1 MKIINNNWQRQIV
14 LEDNLIHTI
23 VFENKK
29 YYRENILEL
38 IRQHKGYEGNFI
50 LSNNNNNKEVSF
62 DKNSYF
68 ISDLFNID
76 INNKKIITKVYG
88 ELLKIVTDD
97 IAEYNKITSYI
108 REYFETLVFNNN
120 LDLEYNDEI
129 EANSLLKLGDFKI
142 QFEENDYLEKL
153 IKFLKVLVEL
163 CNIKVIFTVG
173 LYRVFSVEE
182 VEKIY
187 KEVCLN
193 KINIINIES
202 EQQNIKKSD
211 CYKEI
216 VYIFDLDNCEI

>member
-14 LEDNLIHTI
+14 LGDNLIHTI

-50 LSNNNNNKEVSF
+50 LSNNNKEVSF

-88 ELLKIVTDD
+88 ELLKTVTDD
-97 IAEYNKITSYI
+97 IVGYNKITSYI
-108 REYFETLVFNNN
+108 REYFETLVFNYN
-120 LDLEYNDEI
+120 LDLEYNDKI
-129 EANSLLKLGDFKI
+129 EANLLLKLGDFKI
-142 QFEENDYLEKL
+142 QFEESDYLEKL

-163 CNIKVIFTVG
+163 CNIKVVFIVG
-173 LYRVFSVEE
+173 LYRVFSLEE

-202 EQQNIKKSD
+202 EKQNIKKSD
-211 CYKEI
+211 YYNEL
-216 VYIFDLDNCEI
+216 VYIFDKDNCEI

>member
-1 MKIINNNWQRQIV
+1 MKIINNNWQRQLV

-23 VFENKK
+23 VFEKKK

-38 IRQHKGYEGNFI
+38 IRQHKGYEGSFI
-50 LSNNNNNKEVSF
+50 LSNNNKEVSF

-76 INNKKIITKVYG
+76 INNKKIISKVYG
-88 ELLKIVTDD
+88 ELLKNVVEDIV
-97 IAEYNKITSYI
+97 EYNKITSHI
-108 REYFETLVFNNN
+108 REYFEILVFNNN

-142 QFEENDYLEKL
+142 QFEESNYLEKL

-163 CNIKVIFTVG
+163 CNIKVIFIVG
-173 LYRVFSVEE
+173 LHRVFSVKEI
-182 VEKIY
+182 EKIY

-202 EQQNIKKSD
+202 EQQKIKKSD
-211 CYKEI
+211 CYNEK
-216 VYIFDLDNCEI
+216 VYIFDQDNCEI

>member
-1 MKIINNNWQRQIV
+1 MKIINNTWQRQIV

-50 LSNNNNNKEVSF
+50 LSNNNKEVSF

-88 ELLKIVTDD
+88 ELLRNALDN
-97 IAEYNKITSYI
+97 IAEYNKIISYI

-142 QFEENDYLEKL
+142 QIVESNYLEKL

-163 CNIKVIFTVG
+163 CNIKVIFIVG

-182 VEKIY
+182 VGKIY

-202 EQQNIKKSD
+202 EYQNIKKSD
-211 CYKEI
+211 YYKEI
-216 VYIFDLDNCEI
+216 LYIFDQDNCEI

>member
-38 IRQHKGYEGNFI
+38 IRQHKGYEGSFI
-50 LSNNNNNKEVSF
+50 LSNNNKEVSF

-76 INNKKIITKVYG
+76 INNKKIITKIYG
-88 ELLKIVTDD
+88 ELLKDITDD

-120 LDLEYNDEI
+120 LDLEYNDEV
-129 EANSLLKLGDFKI
+129 EVNSLLKLGDFKI
-142 QFEENDYLEKL
+142 QFEESNYLEKL

-163 CNIKVIFTVG
+163 CNIKVIFIVG

-182 VEKIY
+182 VKKIY

-202 EQQNIKKSD
+202 EQQGIKKSD
-211 CYKEI
+211 CYNEL
-216 VYIFDLDNCEI
+216 VYIFDKDNCGI

>member
-29 YYRENILEL
+29 YYRESILEL

-50 LSNNNNNKEVSF
+50 LSNNNKEVSF

-88 ELLKIVTDD
+88 ELLRNALDNIE
-97 IAEYNKITSYI
+97 EYNKIISYI

-142 QFEENDYLEKL
+142 QIGESNYLEKL

-163 CNIKVIFTVG
+163 CNIKVIFIVG

-182 VEKIY
+182 VGKIY

-211 CYKEI
+211 CYNEL
-216 VYIFDLDNCEI
+216 VYIFDKDNCEI

>member
-29 YYRENILEL
+29 YYRESILEL

-50 LSNNNNNKEVSF
+50 LSNNNKEVSF

-88 ELLKIVTDD
+88 ELLRNALDN
-97 IAEYNKITSYI
+97 IAEYNKIISYI

-142 QFEENDYLEKL
+142 QFEESNYLEKL

-163 CNIKVIFTVG
+163 CNIKVIFIVG
-173 LYRVFSVEE
+173 LYRVFSVGE

-193 KINIINIES
+193 KIIIINIES
-202 EQQNIKKSD
+202 EYQNIKKSD
-211 CYKEI
+211 CYNEK
-216 VYIFDLDNCEI
+216 VYIFDQDNCEI

>member
-1 MKIINNNWQRQIV
+1 MKIINNTWQRQIV

-29 YYRENILEL
+29 YYRESILEL

-50 LSNNNNNKEVSF
+50 LSNNNKEVSF

-88 ELLKIVTDD
+88 ELLRNALDN
-97 IAEYNKITSYI
+97 IAEYNKIISYI

-142 QFEENDYLEKL
+142 QIVESNYLEKL

-163 CNIKVIFTVG
+163 CNIKVIFIVG
-173 LYRVFSVEE
+173 LYRVFSVGE
-182 VEKIY
+182 VGKIY

-202 EQQNIKKSD
+202 EYQNIKKSD
-211 CYKEI
+211 YYKEI
-216 VYIFDLDNCEI
+216 LYIFDQDNCEI

>member
-1 MKIINNNWQRQIV
+1 MKIINNTWQRQIV

-29 YYRENILEL
+29 YYRESILEL
-38 IRQHKGYEGNFI
+38 VRQHKGYEGNFI
-50 LSNNNNNKEVSF
+50 LSNNNKEVSF

-88 ELLKIVTDD
+88 ELLRNALDN
-97 IAEYNKITSYI
+97 IAEYNKIISYI

-120 LDLEYNDEI
+120 LDLEYNNEI

-142 QFEENDYLEKL
+142 QIVESNYLEKL

-163 CNIKVIFTVG
+163 CNIKVIFIVG

-182 VEKIY
+182 VGKIY

-202 EQQNIKKSD
+202 EYQNIKKSD
-211 CYKEI
+211 YYKEI
-216 VYIFDLDNCEI
+216 LYIFDQDNCKI

>member
-1 MKIINNNWQRQIV
+1 MKIINKNWQRQIV

-38 IRQHKGYEGNFI
+38 IRQHKGYEGGFI
-50 LSNNNNNKEVSF
+50 LSNYNREVSF

-76 INNKKIITKVYG
+76 INNKKIISKVYG
-88 ELLKIVTDD
+88 ELLKNVVDD

-129 EANSLLKLGDFKI
+129 EANLLLKLGDFKI
-142 QFEENDYLEKL
+142 QFEESNYLEKL

-163 CNIKVIFTVG
+163 CNIKVIFIVG
-173 LYRVFSVEE
+173 LYRVFSVKE

-202 EQQNIKKSD
+202 EYQNIKKSD
-211 CYKEI
+211 CYNEL
-216 VYIFDLDNCEI
+216 VYIFDQDNCEI

>member
-14 LEDNLIHTI
+14 LGDNLIHTI

-50 LSNNNNNKEVSF
+50 LSNNNKEVSF

-88 ELLKIVTDD
+88 ELLKTVTDD
-97 IAEYNKITSYI
+97 IVGYNKITSYI
-108 REYFETLVFNNN
+108 REYFETLVFNYN
-120 LDLEYNDEI
+120 LDLEYNDKI
-129 EANSLLKLGDFKI
+129 EANLLLKLGDFKI
-142 QFEENDYLEKL
+142 QFEESDYLEKL

-163 CNIKVIFTVG
+163 CNIKVVFIVG
-173 LYRVFSVEE
+173 LYRVFSLEE

-202 EQQNIKKSD
+202 EYQNIKKSD
-211 CYKEI
+211 YYKEI
-216 VYIFDLDNCEI
+216 LYIFDQDNCEI

>member
-29 YYRENILEL
+29 YYRESILEL

-50 LSNNNNNKEVSF
+50 LSNNNKEVSF

-88 ELLKIVTDD
+88 ELLRNALDN
-97 IAEYNKITSYI
+97 IAEYNKIISYI

-129 EANSLLKLGDFKI
+129 EANSLLKIGDFKI
-142 QFEENDYLEKL
+142 QIGESNYLEKL

-163 CNIKVIFTVG
+163 CNIKVIFIVG

-182 VEKIY
+182 VGKIY

-202 EQQNIKKSD
+202 EYQNIKKSD
-211 CYKEI
+211 YYKEI
-216 VYIFDLDNCEI
+216 LYIFDQDNCEI

>member
-29 YYRENILEL
+29 YYRESILEL

-50 LSNNNNNKEVSF
+50 LSNNNKEVSF

-76 INNKKIITKVYG
+76 INNKKIISKVYG
-88 ELLKIVTDD
+88 ELLKNVVDD
-97 IAEYNKITSYI
+97 IVEYNKITSYI

-129 EANSLLKLGDFKI
+129 EANLLLKLGDFKI
-142 QFEENDYLEKL
+142 QFEESNYLEKL

-163 CNIKVIFTVG
+163 CNIKVIFIVG

-182 VEKIY
+182 VKKIY

-202 EQQNIKKSD
+202 EQQGIKKSD
-211 CYKEI
+211 CYNEL
-216 VYIFDLDNCEI
+216 VYIFDKDNCEI

>member
-1 MKIINNNWQRQIV
+1 MKIINDNWQRQIV

-50 LSNNNNNKEVSF
+50 LSNNNKEVSF

-97 IAEYNKITSYI
+97 IVEYNKITSHI

-129 EANSLLKLGDFKI
+129 EANLLLKLGDFKI
-142 QFEENDYLEKL
+142 QFEESNYLEKL

-163 CNIKVIFTVG
+163 CNIKVIFIVG
-173 LYRVFSVEE
+173 LYRVFSLEE

-202 EQQNIKKSD
+202 GYQNIKKSD
-211 CYKEI
+211 CYNEK
-216 VYIFDLDNCEI
+216 VYIFDQDNCEI

>member
-23 VFENKK
+23 IFENKK

-38 IRQHKGYEGNFI
+38 IRQHKGYEGSFI
-50 LSNNNNNKEVSF
+50 LSKNNKEVSF

-76 INNKKIITKVYG
+76 INNKKIITKIYG
-88 ELLKIVTDD
+88 ELLKNVVDD
-97 IAEYNKITSYI
+97 IVEYNRIISYI

-120 LDLEYNDEI
+120 IDLEYNDEI
-129 EANSLLKLGDFKI
+129 EVNSLLKLGDFKI
-142 QFEENDYLEKL
+142 QFEESNYLEKL

-163 CNIKVIFTVG
+163 CNIKVIFIVG
-173 LYRVFSVEE
+173 LYRVFSVKE

-193 KINIINIES
+193 KINIIHIES

-211 CYKEI
+211 YYNEL
-216 VYIFDLDNCEI
+216 VYIFDQDNCEI

>member
-38 IRQHKGYEGNFI
+38 IRQHKGQEGSFI
-50 LSNNNNNKEVSF
+50 LSNNNKEVSF

-76 INNKKIITKVYG
+76 INNKKIITKIYG
-88 ELLKIVTDD
+88 ELLKVITDD

-120 LDLEYNDEI
+120 LDLEYNDEV
-129 EANSLLKLGDFKI
+129 EVNSLLKLGDFKI
-142 QFEENDYLEKL
+142 QFEESNYLEKL

-163 CNIKVIFTVG
+163 CNIKVIFIVG

-182 VEKIY
+182 VKKIY

-202 EQQNIKKSD
+202 EQQGIKKSD
-211 CYKEI
+211 CYNEL
-216 VYIFDLDNCEI
+216 VYIFDKDNCEIQY

>member
-23 VFENKK
+23 IFENKK

-38 IRQHKGYEGNFI
+38 IRQHKGYEGSFI
-50 LSNNNNNKEVSF
+50 LSDNNKEVSF

-76 INNKKIITKVYG
+76 INNKKIISKVYG
-88 ELLKIVTDD
+88 ELLKNVVDD

-142 QFEENDYLEKL
+142 QFEECNYLEKL

-163 CNIKVIFTVG
+163 CNIKVIFVVG

-193 KINIINIES
+193 KINIVNIES
-202 EQQNIKKSD
+202 EQQNNKKST
-211 CYKEI
+211 CYNEI
-216 VYIFDLDNCEI
+216 VYIFDKDNCEI

>member
-1 MKIINNNWQRQIV
+1 MKIINNDWQRQIV

-23 VFENKK
+23 VFENQK

-50 LSNNNNNKEVSF
+50 LSNNNKEVSF

-68 ISDLFNID
+68 ICDLFNID
-76 INNKKIITKVYG
+76 INNKKIITKVHG

-97 IAEYNKITSYI
+97 ITEYNKIVSYI

-129 EANSLLKLGDFKI
+129 ETNSLLKLGDFKI
-142 QFEENDYLEKL
+142 QFEESNYLEKL

-163 CNIKVIFTVG
+163 CNIKVIFIVG

-202 EQQNIKKSD
+202 EYQNIKKSD
-211 CYKEI
+211 CYNEK
-216 VYIFDLDNCEI
+216 VYIFDQDNCEI

>member
-29 YYRENILEL
+29 YYRESILEL

-50 LSNNNNNKEVSF
+50 LSNNNKEVSF

-88 ELLKIVTDD
+88 ELLRNALDN
-97 IAEYNKITSYI
+97 IAEYNKIISYI

-142 QFEENDYLEKL
+142 QFEEGDYLEKL

-202 EQQNIKKSD
+202 ENQNIKKSD
-211 CYKEI
+211 CYNEI
-216 VYIFDLDNCEI
+216 VYIFDQDNCEI

>member
-23 VFENKK
+23 ILENKK

-50 LSNNNNNKEVSF
+50 LSNNNKEVSF

-76 INNKKIITKVYG
+76 INNKKIISKVYG
-88 ELLKIVTDD
+88 ELLKIVVDD

-120 LDLEYNDEI
+120 LDLEYNDEV

-142 QFEENDYLEKL
+142 QFEESNYLEKL

-163 CNIKVIFTVG
+163 CNIKVIFIVG

-202 EQQNIKKSD
+202 EYQNIKKSD
-211 CYKEI
+211 CYNEK
-216 VYIFDLDNCEI
+216 VYIFDQDNCEI

>member
-14 LEDNLIHTI
+14 LGDNLIHTI

-50 LSNNNNNKEVSF
+50 LSNNNKEVSF

-97 IAEYNKITSYI
+97 IVGYNKITSYI
-108 REYFETLVFNNN
+108 REYFETLVFNYN
-120 LDLEYNDEI
+120 LDLEYNDKI
-129 EANSLLKLGDFKI
+129 EANLLLKLGDFKI
-142 QFEENDYLEKL
+142 QFEESDYLEKL

-163 CNIKVIFTVG
+163 CNIKVVFIVG
-173 LYRVFSVEE
+173 LYRVFSLEE

-202 EQQNIKKSD
+202 EKQNIKKSD
-211 CYKEI
+211 YYNEL
-216 VYIFDLDNCEI
+216 VYIFDKDNCEI

>member
-1 MKIINNNWQRQIV
+1 MKIINNNWQRQLV

-23 VFENKK
+23 VFEKKK

-38 IRQHKGYEGNFI
+38 IRQHKGYEGSFI
-50 LSNNNNNKEVSF
+50 LSNNNKEVSF

-76 INNKKIITKVYG
+76 INNKKIISKVYG
-88 ELLKIVTDD
+88 ELLKNVVEDIV
-97 IAEYNKITSYI
+97 EYNKITSHI
-108 REYFETLVFNNN
+108 REYFEILVFNNN

-142 QFEENDYLEKL
+142 QFEESNYLEKL

-163 CNIKVIFTVG
+163 CNIKVIFIVG
-173 LYRVFSVEE
+173 LHRVFSVKEI
-182 VEKIY
+182 EKIY

-202 EQQNIKKSD
+202 EQQKIKKSD
-211 CYKEI
+211 YYNEL
-216 VYIFDLDNCEI
+216 VYIFDQDNCEI

>member
-1 MKIINNNWQRQIV
+1 MKIINNNWQRQIL

-38 IRQHKGYEGNFI
+38 IRQHKGYEGSFI
-50 LSNNNNNKEVSF
+50 LSNNNKEVPF

-76 INNKKIITKVYG
+76 INNKKIITKVHG

-142 QFEENDYLEKL
+142 QFEESNYLEKL

-163 CNIKVIFTVG
+163 CNIKVIFIVG
-173 LYRVFSVEE
+173 IYRVFSVGE

-202 EQQNIKKSD
+202 EQQSVKKSD
-211 CYKEI
+211 CYNEK
-216 VYIFDLDNCEI
+216 VYIFDQDNCEIQY

>member
-29 YYRENILEL
+29 YYRESILEL

-50 LSNNNNNKEVSF
+50 LSNNNKEVSF

-88 ELLKIVTDD
+88 ELLRNALDN
-97 IAEYNKITSYI
+97 IAEYNKIISYI

-142 QFEENDYLEKL
+142 QIGESNYLEKL

-163 CNIKVIFTVG
+163 CNIKVIFIVG

-182 VEKIY
+182 VGKIY

-202 EQQNIKKSD
+202 EYQNIKKSD
-211 CYKEI
+211 YYKEI
-216 VYIFDLDNCEI
+216 LYIFDQDNCEI

>member
-1 MKIINNNWQRQIV
+1 MKIINNTWQRQIV

-29 YYRENILEL
+29 YYRESILEL

-50 LSNNNNNKEVSF
+50 LSNNNKEVSF

-88 ELLKIVTDD
+88 ELLRTALDN
-97 IAEYNKITSYI
+97 IAEYNKIISYI

-142 QFEENDYLEKL
+142 QIVESNYLEKL

-163 CNIKVIFTVG
+163 CNIKVIFIVG

-182 VEKIY
+182 VGKIY

-202 EQQNIKKSD
+202 EYQNIKKSD
-211 CYKEI
+211 YYKEI
-216 VYIFDLDNCEI
+216 LYIFDQDNCEI

>member
-14 LEDNLIHTI
+14 LEDNLIYTI

-38 IRQHKGYEGNFI
+38 IRQHKGYEGRFI
-50 LSNNNNNKEVSF
+50 LSNNNKELSF

-76 INNKKIITKVYG
+76 INNKKIITKIYG
-88 ELLKIVTDD
+88 ELLKVVTDD

-142 QFEENDYLEKL
+142 QFEESDYLEKL

-163 CNIKVIFTVG
+163 CNIKIIFVVG
-173 LYRVFSVEE
+173 LCRVFSVEE
-182 VEKIY
+182 VEKIF

-202 EQQNIKKSD
+202 EYQNIKKSD
-211 CYKEI
+211 CYNEL
-216 VYIFDLDNCEI
+216 VYIFDQDNCEI

>member
-23 VFENKK
+23 IFENKK

-38 IRQHKGYEGNFI
+38 IRQHKGYEGSFI
-50 LSNNNNNKEVSF
+50 LSNNNKEVSF

-76 INNKKIITKVYG
+76 INNKKIITKIYG
-88 ELLKIVTDD
+88 ELLKVVTDD

-142 QFEENDYLEKL
+142 QIGESNYLEKL
-153 IKFLKVLVEL
+153 IKFLRVLVEL
-163 CNIKVIFTVG
+163 CNIKVIFIVG

-182 VEKIY
+182 VGKIY

-202 EQQNIKKSD
+202 EYQNIKKSD
-211 CYKEI
+211 YYKEI
-216 VYIFDLDNCEI
+216 LYIFDQDNCEI

>member
-23 VFENKK
+23 IFENKK

-38 IRQHKGYEGNFI
+38 IRQHKGYEGSFI
-50 LSNNNNNKEVSF
+50 LSDNNKEVSF

-76 INNKKIITKVYG
+76 INNKKIITKIYG

-108 REYFETLVFNNN
+108 REYFETLVFSNNI
-120 LDLEYNDEI
+120 DLEYNDEI

-142 QFEENDYLEKL
+142 QFEESNYLEKL

-163 CNIKVIFTVG
+163 CNIKVIFIVG

-202 EQQNIKKSD
+202 EQQNTKKSD
-211 CYKEI
+211 CYNEL
-216 VYIFDLDNCEI
+216 VYIFDKDNCEI

>member
-23 VFENKK
+23 IFENKK

-38 IRQHKGYEGNFI
+38 IRQHKGYEGSFI
-50 LSNNNNNKEVSF
+50 LSDNNKEVSF

-76 INNKKIITKVYG
+76 INNKKIISKVYG
-88 ELLKIVTDD
+88 ELLKNVVDD

-108 REYFETLVFNNN
+108 REYFETLVFSNNI
-120 LDLEYNDEI
+120 DLEYNDEI

-142 QFEENDYLEKL
+142 QFEESNYLEKL

-163 CNIKVIFTVG
+163 CNIKVIFIVG
-173 LYRVFSVEE
+173 LYRVFSVKE

-202 EQQNIKKSD
+202 EQQNTKKSD
-211 CYKEI
+211 CYNEL
-216 VYIFDLDNCEI
+216 VYIFDKDNCEI

>member
-29 YYRENILEL
+29 YYRESILEL

-50 LSNNNNNKEVSF
+50 LSNNNKEVSF

-88 ELLKIVTDD
+88 ELLRNALDN
-97 IAEYNKITSYI
+97 IAEYNKIISYI

-142 QFEENDYLEKL
+142 QIVESNYLEKL

-163 CNIKVIFTVG
+163 CNIKVIFIVG

-182 VEKIY
+182 VGKIY

-202 EQQNIKKSD
+202 EYQNIKKSD
-211 CYKEI
+211 YYKEI
-216 VYIFDLDNCEI
+216 LYIFDQDNCEI

>member
-1 MKIINNNWQRQIV
+1 MAKTTSIGRQF
-14 LEDNLIHTI
+14 NTYNS
-23 VFENKK
+23 FWKKK

-38 IRQHKGYEGNFI
+38 IRQHKGYEGSFI
-50 LSNNNNNKEVSF
+50 LSNNNKEVSF

-76 INNKKIITKVYG
+76 INNKKIISKVYG
-88 ELLKIVTDD
+88 ELLKNVVEDIV
-97 IAEYNKITSYI
+97 EYNKITSHI
-108 REYFETLVFNNN
+108 REYFEILVFNNN

-142 QFEENDYLEKL
+142 QFEESNYLEKL

-163 CNIKVIFTVG
+163 CNIKVIFIVG
-173 LYRVFSVEE
+173 LHRVFSVKEI
-182 VEKIY
+182 EKIY

-202 EQQNIKKSD
+202 EQQKIKKSD
-211 CYKEI
+211 YYNEL
-216 VYIFDLDNCEI
+216 VYIFDQDNCEI

>member
-23 VFENKK
+23 IFENKK

-38 IRQHKGYEGNFI
+38 IRQHKGYEGSFI
-50 LSNNNNNKEVSF
+50 LSDNNKEVSF

-76 INNKKIITKVYG
+76 INNKKIISKVYG
-88 ELLKIVTDD
+88 ELLKNVVDD

-108 REYFETLVFNNN
+108 REYFETLVFSNNI
-120 LDLEYNDEI
+120 DLEYNDEI

-142 QFEENDYLEKL
+142 QFEKSNYLEKL

-163 CNIKVIFTVG
+163 CNIKVIFIVG
-173 LYRVFSVEE
+173 LYRVFSVKE

-202 EQQNIKKSD
+202 EQQNTKKSN
-211 CYKEI
+211 CYNEL
-216 VYIFDLDNCEI
+216 VYIFDKDNCEI

>member
-1 MKIINNNWQRQIV
+1 MKIINNNWQRQLV
-14 LEDNLIHTI
+14 LEDNLMHTI
-23 VFENKK
+23 IFENKK

-38 IRQHKGYEGNFI
+38 IRQHKGYEGSFI
-50 LSNNNNNKEVSF
+50 LSNNNKEVSF

-76 INNKKIITKVYG
+76 INNKKIISKVYG
-88 ELLKIVTDD
+88 ELLKNVVDD
-97 IAEYNKITSYI
+97 TVEYNKIISYI

-142 QFEENDYLEKL
+142 QFEECNYLEKL

-163 CNIKVIFTVG
+163 CNIKVIFVVG

-193 KINIINIES
+193 KINIVNIES
-202 EQQNIKKSD
+202 EQQNNKKST
-211 CYKEI
+211 CYNEI
-216 VYIFDLDNCEI
+216 VYIFDKDNCEI

>member
-38 IRQHKGYEGNFI
+38 IRQHKGYEGSFI
-50 LSNNNNNKEVSF
+50 LSNNNKEVSF

-88 ELLKIVTDD
+88 ELVRNALDN
-97 IAEYNKITSYI
+97 IAEYNKIISYI

-120 LDLEYNDEI
+120 LDLEYNNEI

-142 QFEENDYLEKL
+142 QIVESNYLEKL

-163 CNIKVIFTVG
+163 CNIKVIFIVG

-182 VEKIY
+182 VGKIY

-202 EQQNIKKSD
+202 EYQNIKKSD
-211 CYKEI
+211 YYKEI
-216 VYIFDLDNCEI
+216 LYIFDQDNCEI

>member
-38 IRQHKGYEGNFI
+38 IRQHKGYEGSFI
-50 LSNNNNNKEVSF
+50 LSNNNKEVSF

-76 INNKKIITKVYG
+76 INNKKIITKIYG
-88 ELLKIVTDD
+88 ELLKVITDD

-120 LDLEYNDEI
+120 LDLEYNDEV
-129 EANSLLKLGDFKI
+129 EVNSLLKLGDFKI
-142 QFEENDYLEKL
+142 QFEESNYLEKL

-163 CNIKVIFTVG
+163 CNIKVIFIVG

-182 VEKIY
+182 VKKIY

-202 EQQNIKKSD
+202 EQQGIKKSD
-211 CYKEI
+211 CYNGL
-216 VYIFDLDNCEI
+216 VYIFDKDNCEI

>member
-1 MKIINNNWQRQIV
+1 MKIINNNWQRQLV

-23 VFENKK
+23 VFEKKK

-38 IRQHKGYEGNFI
+38 IRQHKGYEGSFI
-50 LSNNNNNKEVSF
+50 LSNNNKEVSF

-76 INNKKIITKVYG
+76 INNKKIISKVYG
-88 ELLKIVTDD
+88 ELLKNVVEDIV
-97 IAEYNKITSYI
+97 EYNKITSHI
-108 REYFETLVFNNN
+108 REYFEILVFNNN

-142 QFEENDYLEKL
+142 QFEESNYLEKL

-163 CNIKVIFTVG
+163 CNIKVIFIVG
-173 LYRVFSVEE
+173 LYRVFSVKE

-202 EQQNIKKSD
+202 EQQKIKKSD
-211 CYKEI
+211 CYNEL
-216 VYIFDLDNCEI
+216 VYIFDQDNCEI

>member
-38 IRQHKGYEGNFI
+38 IRQHKGLEGNFI
-50 LSNNNNNKEVSF
+50 LSNNNKEVSF
-62 DKNSYF
+62 DKNSFF
-68 ISDLFNID
+68 ITDLFNID
-76 INNKKIITKVYG
+76 INNKKIITKVFG

-142 QFEENDYLEKL
+142 QFEESNYLEKL

-163 CNIKVIFTVG
+163 CNIKVIFIVG
-173 LYRVFSVEE
+173 LYRVFSVDEI
-182 VEKIY
+182 EKIY

-193 KINIINIES
+193 KINIINVES
-202 EQQNIKKSD
+202 EYQNIKKSD
-211 CYKEI
+211 CYNEI
-216 VYIFDLDNCEI
+216 LYIFDQDNCEI

>member
-1 MKIINNNWQRQIV
+1 MKIINNNWQRQLV

-23 VFENKK
+23 VFEKKK

-38 IRQHKGYEGNFI
+38 IRQHKGYEGSFI
-50 LSNNNNNKEVSF
+50 LSNNNKEVSF

-76 INNKKIITKVYG
+76 INNKKIISKVYG
-88 ELLKIVTDD
+88 ELLKNVVEDIV
-97 IAEYNKITSYI
+97 EYNKITSHI
-108 REYFETLVFNNN
+108 REYFEILVFNNN

-142 QFEENDYLEKL
+142 QFEESNYLEKL

-163 CNIKVIFTVG
+163 CNIKVVFIVG
-173 LYRVFSVEE
+173 LYRVFSVKE

-202 EQQNIKKSD
+202 EQQKIKKSD
-211 CYKEI
+211 CYNEK
-216 VYIFDLDNCEI
+216 VYIFDQDNCEI